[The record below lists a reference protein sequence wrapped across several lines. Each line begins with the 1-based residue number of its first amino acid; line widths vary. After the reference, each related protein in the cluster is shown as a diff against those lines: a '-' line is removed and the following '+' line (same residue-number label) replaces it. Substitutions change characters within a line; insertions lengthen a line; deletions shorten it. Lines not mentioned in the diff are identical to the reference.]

1 MKVLITGATGFVG
14 GVLVRELIKDG
25 EHEVRVLVRK
35 DSNISNIQKL
45 DGLEITF
52 GDLRDKESL
61 KKALKGCR
69 GLYHAAAHNALWAR
83 DTRIF
88 YDVNVRGTQ
97 NILDAALEEGIEKVV
112 YTSSIRALGI
122 PQKGTLANEQT
133 EFNCW
138 HIKDHYMRSKYL
150 AEQVCLKIVE
160 KGLPVVMVNPTG
172 PVGSRDIRPTPTG
185 KAIVDFLN
193 GKLPGYLE
201 GGFNLIDVEDVAKG
215 HILAFH
221 KGKTGERYILG
232 NRNISMKEF
241 FLLLERISK
250 VPAPKVRIPYPLAL
264 AAASLLELSS
274 KITRKSPPLTV
285 ARVQIISK
293 YIYFD
298 CSKAV
303 RELGLPQT
311 PIELSLEKAVRWFR
325 ENGYVHI

>member
-1 MKVLITGATGFVG
+1 MRILVTGATGFVG

-25 EHEVRVLVRK
+25 EHEIRALVRK
-35 DSNISNIQKL
+35 DSNISNIQRL

-83 DTRIF
+83 DSRIF

-97 NILDAALEEGIEKVV
+97 NILEAAREEGVEKVV

-122 PQKGTLANEQT
+122 PQKGTLANEET

-138 HIKDHYMRSKYL
+138 HIKDHYMKSKYL
-150 AEQVCLKIVE
+150 AEQVCLEMAE
-160 KGLPVVMVNPTG
+160 KGLPVVIVNPTG
-172 PVGSRDIRPTPTG
+172 PVGPGDIRPTPTG
-185 KAIVDFLN
+185 KSIVDFLN
-193 GKLPGYLE
+193 GKLPGYLD

-215 HILAFH
+215 HILAFQ
-221 KGKTGERYILG
+221 KGRIGERYILG

-250 VPAPKVRIPYPLAL
+250 VPAPKMRIPYPLAL
-264 AAASLLELSS
+264 TAASALELSS
-274 KITRKSPPLTV
+274 KITRKPSPLTI

-298 CSKAV
+298 CSKAI

-325 ENGYVHI
+325 ENGYVHV